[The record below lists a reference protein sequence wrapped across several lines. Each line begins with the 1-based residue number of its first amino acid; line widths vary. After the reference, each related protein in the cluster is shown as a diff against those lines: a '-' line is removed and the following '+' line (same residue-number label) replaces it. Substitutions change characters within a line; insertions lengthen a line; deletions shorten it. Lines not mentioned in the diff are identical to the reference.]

1 MEIASATSIPSILVS
16 ALGFFAA
23 TFGVGLYSN
32 VGLISQLCNMMAR
45 GAIISMATVIL
56 VLPSLLMALDG
67 LVIRSTKGLKQSA
80 STGKT
85 A

>member
-1 MEIASATSIPSILVS
+1 
-16 ALGFFAA
+16 
-23 TFGVGLYSN
+23 
-32 VGLISQLCNMMAR
+32 MMAR
-45 GAIISMATVIL
+45 GALISMATVIL